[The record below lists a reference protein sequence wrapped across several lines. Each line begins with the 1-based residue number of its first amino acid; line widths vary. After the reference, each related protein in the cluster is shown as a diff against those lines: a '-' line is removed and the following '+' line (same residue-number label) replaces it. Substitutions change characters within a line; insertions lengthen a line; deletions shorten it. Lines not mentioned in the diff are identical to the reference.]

1 MAISLTSCGQQKED
15 KQNDKSSNK
24 SSNNPS
30 SMVKYDINNY
40 IFPEAREITAK
51 NFAEKTVAQIK
62 DYSQKPRY
70 YFRINKQNCFIR
82 IYINDVNI
90 YDDYRVSNYITPI
103 AIDHILTSG
112 KQKVT
117 IKMFPVGNANNEDF
131 GINDAPPMTKLTA
144 GSQVAVSVI
153 SIDEKSNKNLDDE
166 KLVAEKTSPKEAE
179 GKETYTF
186 SFTFK
191 ATVPY
196 NFEGWTKGQDLRKLD
211 QQLVKKKAMEFYK
224 MVESI
229 YLNKDLDAKLK
240 LDYPST
246 VRIWASSF
254 GKKQDVEDLLSEYNN
269 QLTKRDYTAL
279 PIKNFEMEYM
289 GDGKLVRLITDNEHP
304 SLRGGG
310 ALLLQYGTG
319 ENTRIHQPGITLY
332 LPEGRSLE
340 QGFMMWK

>member
-1 MAISLTSCGQQKED
+1 MAIGLTSCGQQKEN
-15 KQNDKSSNK
+15 KQNDKSKSNT
-24 SSNNPS
+24 SSA
-30 SMVKYDINNY
+30 VKYDINNY

-51 NFAEKTVAQIK
+51 NFVEKTVAQIK
-62 DYSQKPRY
+62 DYSHEPRY
-70 YFRINKQNCFIR
+70 YFRINKQNCFLR
-82 IYINDVNI
+82 IYINGVNI

-112 KQKVT
+112 EQKVT
-117 IKMFPVGNANNEDF
+117 IKMFPVGNDNNEELDT
-131 GINDAPPMTKLTA
+131 NNVPPMTKLTA

-166 KLVAEKTSPKEAE
+166 KLVAEKISPKEVE

-191 ATVPY
+191 ASVPY
-196 NFEGWTKGQDLRKLD
+196 SFEGWTKGQDLRKLD
-211 QQLVKKKAMEFYK
+211 QQLVKKKAIEFYK

-246 VRIWASSF
+246 VRIWASCF

-269 QLTKRDYTAL
+269 QLTKRDYTTL
-279 PIKNFEMEYM
+279 PIKNFEIEYM

-304 SLRGGG
+304 ALRGGG

-319 ENTRIHQPGITLY
+319 ENTRTHQPGITLY